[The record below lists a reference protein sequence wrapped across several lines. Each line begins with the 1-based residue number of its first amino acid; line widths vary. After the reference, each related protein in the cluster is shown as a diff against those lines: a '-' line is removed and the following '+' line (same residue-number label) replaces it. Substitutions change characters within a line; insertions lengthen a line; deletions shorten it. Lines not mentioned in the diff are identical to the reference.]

1 MWNSGAMAII
11 ITGAGSGIGAGLAVS
26 YLEDGFDVLL
36 ADLDE
41 AAATEVADA
50 AAGLPGTAVPVAC
63 DVREPDDVRATVDL
77 ALTRFGSITA
87 MVNNAGISVAG
98 HSHAMELA
106 HWERAVDVNLRG
118 VIHGVHAVLP
128 HMVHAGRG
136 QIVNVA
142 SLAGL
147 VPTPALAAYSATKAA
162 VVAMTLSLRAEYS
175 NSGVQVNVVCPG
187 FTDTPLLD
195 SLGPADLPEVPS
207 PMGSARDFAETLP
220 GGVYQLDHLIAD
232 IREGLRE
239 DRAIIVAP
247 EMARQA
253 WQAFRADPER
263 YLAAVTIGV

>member
-1 MWNSGAMAII
+1 MAII

-128 HMVHAGRG
+128 TW
-136 QIVNVA
+136 
-142 SLAGL
+142 S
-147 VPTPALAAYSATKAA
+147 TPA
-162 VVAMTLSLRAEYS
+162 
-175 NSGVQVNVVCPG
+175 GVRSSMWP
-187 FTDTPLLD
+187 
-195 SLGPADLPEVPS
+195 
-207 PMGSARDFAETLP
+207 
-220 GGVYQLDHLIAD
+220 H
-232 IREGLRE
+232 
-239 DRAIIVAP
+239 
-247 EMARQA
+247 
-253 WQAFRADPER
+253 WQASSQRPR
-263 YLAAVTIGV
+263 SPPIRPRKLRWSP